1 MRHGK
6 RFNHLSRKS
15 AHRKA
20 MLANMASS
28 LIEHKRIKT
37 TLAKAKA
44 LRSYIEPLIT
54 KSKNDTTHSRRVVF
68 SYLKQKEAITELFTE
83 ISTKIADRPGGY
95 TRIIKLSNRL
105 GDNAQM
111 AFIELVDYNDDYVTD
126 KPKRKKSRRT
136 RRKSSSESS
145 TTSSSISNNDND
157 QASVKNTINNDQ
169 QIKDKE
175 SIDEV
180 KSKEENKESVVQEAE
195 VVDESKESLAE
206 EVEVV
211 DESKE
216 SLAEE
221 VEVVEESE
229 ESVVEEA
236 EVVDETK
243 ESVVKESNDDV
254 KTDENDNKNPEN
266 QEGKGE

>member
-145 TTSSSISNNDND
+145 TTSSSISNKDND
-157 QASVKNTINNDQ
+157 QASVKNTANNDQ
-169 QIKDKE
+169 QTKDEE

-180 KSKEENKESVVQEAE
+180 KSKEENKESVVQET
-195 VVDESKESLAE
+195 
-206 EVEVV
+206 
-211 DESKE
+211 
-216 SLAEE
+216 E

-229 ESVVEEA
+229 ESVVEESEVVDESKEFVVEEA
-236 EVVDETK
+236 EVVDESK